1 MTHLSVG
8 GLLSSCS
15 LSLSLSLSFYAF
27 YNALA
32 YRVLRKLL
40 DRTGKPITYRYTH
53 TQHGP
58 TTGHRRPCHWRHRH
72 NGLAL
77 SVSPTVRS
85 GSWQTV
91 PRGPRLRLAYTLTP
105 SKMEKTPSLSLG
117 RIFRLRVRVSSI
129 FLSFLVLYIC
139 FFILRRFPP
148 PQHLRSIGNV
158 FYLFCRP
165 CCVCLCFFSPFFNFF
180 LPASPHPSGSCADF
194 GDLGSRKHEFHPEM
208 RCRLPSS
215 GHCTI

>member
-1 MTHLSVG
+1 MMTHLSVG

-148 PQHLRSIGNV
+148 PTASAVHWKCLLLVLSSM
-158 FYLFCRP
+158 L
-165 CCVCLCFFSPFFNFF
+165 CVPVLFFSFFQFF
-180 LPASPHPSGSCADF
+180 SS
-194 GDLGSRKHEFHPEM
+194 
-208 RCRLPSS
+208 RLPTPI
-215 GHCTI
+215 GELCGLWGPWIEKT